1 MDDEPET
8 IRPIGHEQQAQTREH
23 RPLTGVVGVHQ
34 GGRRRAM
41 QRFASYVERLA
52 SANGTA
58 ILIGSL
64 IVLAGRL
71 ASSHGAGAL
80 RGWGVDKDADF
91 EEVSS
96 RP

>member
-1 MDDEPET
+1 
-8 IRPIGHEQQAQTREH
+8 
-23 RPLTGVVGVHQ
+23 
-34 GGRRRAM
+34 M

-52 SANGTA
+52 SANGRA
-58 ILIGSL
+58 VLIGSL

-71 ASSHGAGAL
+71 ASSHGAEAL
-80 RGWGVDKDADF
+80 RGWGVDKDASF